1 LTIPLQDALAECR
14 RLRMDL
20 TNAQAKLTD
29 VITALAAHPD
39 SEAPRPKCPSCGS
52 SFRGD
57 RSLAE
62 HVYNAHA
69 GPVPQ
74 HFLDIEARVDEYAP
88 AVVDEEGLAA

>member
-1 LTIPLQDALAECR
+1 MAISLQDALAECR
-14 RLRMDL
+14 RIRMDL

-29 VITALAAHPD
+29 VIESIAAHPE
-39 SEAPRPKCPSCGS
+39 SELPRPACPHCGS
-52 SFRGD
+52 TFRGE

-74 HFLDIEARVDEYAP
+74 HYLDIEARVDEYAP
-88 AVVDEEGLAA
+88 ADTGDSA